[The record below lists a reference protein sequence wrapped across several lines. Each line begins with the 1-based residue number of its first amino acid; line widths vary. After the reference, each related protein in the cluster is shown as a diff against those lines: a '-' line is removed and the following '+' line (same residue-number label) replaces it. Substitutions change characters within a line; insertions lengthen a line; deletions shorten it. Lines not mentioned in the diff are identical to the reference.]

1 VWCDLSAGLYNG
13 SRGLGPDSQ
22 DVSNG
27 WNGRPEGASATRDCG
42 GGPTGRSSPTAPLRA
57 GEGLG
62 GKGPIPARPHP
73 KPSNSRRHLDYLTMR
88 GGGRVRGA
96 GARLPGSAQSARG
109 GPGRGR
115 AGTGP
120 DSTCGEDLTELGDWP
135 RKGLP
140 VAWQRGPT
148 TRLLHC
154 GGAGTGAHGWA
165 ASVSRHASRQ
175 WGCCCSVWAGW
186 QSCHPNTVASGP
198 MCKTPGGPHWSRG
211 LGQAVV
217 NWVRQHSTTAAGP
230 GSRIQG
236 RTSNREPTRCGRLG
250 TPPQVGPGS
259 YIDQATEHQ

>member
-1 VWCDLSAGLYNG
+1 MANRTVK
-13 SRGLGPDSQ
+13 
-22 DVSNG
+22 SNG
-27 WNGRPEGASATRDCG
+27 PVTCG
-42 GGPTGRSSPTAPLRA
+42 GGERVGTEPPPPSASQAKQQSTPLGSPHNEGWRPGTQSGRSA
-57 GEGLG
+57 
-62 GKGPIPARPHP
+62 ARF
-73 KPSNSRRHLDYLTMR
+73 
-88 GGGRVRGA
+88 
-96 GARLPGSAQSARG
+96 GSVSAW

-154 GGAGTGAHGWA
+154 GGAETGAHGWA

-236 RTSNREPTRCGRLG
+236 RTSNREPTRDGGLG